1 MDINYS
7 ILYTDISRINLPFVL
22 WVLIFFV
29 MTFVVNRLLLPPFS
43 VFFSKPLSKIDIRT
57 LYMFLIY
64 ILLSFMYAFIG
75 IPILDFILRNT
86 DFKIYPKILIVFGI
100 LFTGTLR
107 ILSSKD
113 HSKDVSFMIFLQIVS
128 ASLAFFIWHNF
139 YYKGSNYILVIHD
152 EFLSMIEQGIFLD
165 IFPFLVI
172 LFIFNEFIVIKNIF
186 LNLPIK

>member
-7 ILYTDISRINLPFVL
+7 IIYTDIPRINLSFVL
-22 WVLIFFV
+22 WVLIFFI

-43 VFFSKPLSKIDIRT
+43 IFFSKPLAKIDVRT

-75 IPILDFILRNT
+75 IPILDFILRNS
-86 DFKIYPKILIVFGI
+86 DNIYPKSSIIFGI

-107 ILSSKD
+107 ILSSKNY
-113 HSKDVSFMIFLQIVS
+113 SKDVSFMIFLQIVS
-128 ASLAFFIWHNF
+128 ASLVFIIWYNF
-139 YYKGSNYILVIHD
+139 YYKGINYFLSIHD

-165 IFPFLVI
+165 IFPFLAIFFV
-172 LFIFNEFIVIKNIF
+172 FNEFIVIKNIY
-186 LNLPIK
+186 LNLPIE